1 MIAALPRRLFL
12 SAMVILAIAAA
23 PIPAVATPDLTGAQ
37 TFIEDL
43 GDQTIAILTD
53 PDATVATTEA
63 SFSEIFTD
71 SFDTVTIGRFVLGRH
86 WNAASAAEQQEY
98 LDLFQQLVVST
109 YARRFSEYSG
119 QTFEVVGAR
128 PERNDDVMV
137 TTRIIQPDGPPVNV
151 DWRVREREG
160 QFRIIDVVVER
171 VNMTITYRNEFTSII
186 QRGGGQV
193 AALLD
198 ALRRQVSAP

>member
-1 MIAALPRRLFL
+1 MIAALSRRLFL

-71 SFDTVTIGRFVLGRH
+71 SFDTVTIGRFVLGRY
-86 WNAASAAEQQEY
+86 WNAASAAEQQDD
-98 LDLFQQLVVST
+98 LDLFPQLVVST

-119 QTFEVVGAR
+119 QTFEIVGAR

-198 ALRRQVSAP
+198 ALRRQVNAP

>member
-1 MIAALPRRLFL
+1 MIAALSRRLFL
-12 SAMVILAIAAA
+12 SAMVVLAIAAA

-53 PDATVATTEA
+53 PDASVAATEA
-63 SFSEIFTD
+63 SFSQIFTD
-71 SFDTVTIGRFVLGRH
+71 SFDTVTIGRFVLGRY
-86 WNAASAAEQQEY
+86 WNAASEAEQQEY
-98 LDLFQQLVVST
+98 LALFQELVVST

-198 ALRRQVSAP
+198 ALRRQVNAP

>member
-53 PDATVATTEA
+53 PDASVAATEA
-63 SFSEIFTD
+63 SFSQIFTD
-71 SFDTVTIGRFVLGRH
+71 SFDTVTIGRFVLGRY